1 VLDQRGLLLRAAVG
15 FATCSMPS
23 YDRALWAL
31 RTWLDSWSGI
41 GHVAVGMAQQG
52 YDLQLTR
59 YDVKGWR
66 ATFAPGEV
74 RGMASLIGGLLVLV
88 ALSACSGHMTAVG
101 VPWTRTPAVTVIGPE
116 ADPRRQIVDEAVAFW
131 NKTLEE
137 IGAGFRLGP
146 VTRVVQPVPE
156 EALYALSL
164 SGVGGW
170 PVSVP
175 QVLRDLPGDLRIL
188 LADSEIVSFAGP
200 FDADSKRVVV
210 IRGIQYPPMNLPNVA
225 RNVIAHELGHAI
237 GLGHNGDPTMLMC
250 GRPAP
255 CRPALFR
262 SDEPRLFPLTRDER
276 RQLLD
281 LYPPGWK
288 PRSP

>member
-1 VLDQRGLLLRAAVG
+1 
-15 FATCSMPS
+15 M
-23 YDRALWAL
+23 
-31 RTWLDSWSGI
+31 
-41 GHVAVGMAQQG
+41 
-52 YDLQLTR
+52 
-59 YDVKGWR
+59 K
-66 ATFAPGEV
+66 
-74 RGMASLIGGLLVLV
+74 SLIGGLVVLV
-88 ALSACSGHMTAVG
+88 ALMPALAHAQFG

-164 SGVGGW
+164 SWVGR

-200 FDADSKRVVV
+200 FDADSKRVVG
-210 IRGIQYPPMNLPNVA
+210 IRGIQCDY
-225 RNVIAHELGHAI
+225 
-237 GLGHNGDPTMLMC
+237 
-250 GRPAP
+250 
-255 CRPALFR
+255 
-262 SDEPRLFPLTRDER
+262 LTRS
-276 RQLLD
+276 
-281 LYPPGWK
+281 Y
-288 PRSP
+288 SPVPVR

>member
-1 VLDQRGLLLRAAVG
+1 
-15 FATCSMPS
+15 M
-23 YDRALWAL
+23 
-31 RTWLDSWSGI
+31 
-41 GHVAVGMAQQG
+41 
-52 YDLQLTR
+52 
-59 YDVKGWR
+59 K
-66 ATFAPGEV
+66 
-74 RGMASLIGGLLVLV
+74 SLIGGLVVLV
-88 ALSACSGHMTAVG
+88 ALSACSGILEFKYAGVG

-116 ADPRRQIVDEAVAFW
+116 ADPRRQIVDEAIAFW

-156 EALYALSL
+156 EALHALSL
-164 SGVGGW
+164 SVVGGPRR

-200 FDADSKRVVV
+200 FDAESKRVVG

-255 CRPALFR
+255 CRPNLFR
-262 SDEPRLFPLTRDER
+262 SDEARLFPLTGDER
-276 RQLLD
+276 RQLLE
-281 LYPPGWK
+281 LYPPRLETQIALDR
-288 PRSP
+288 PHQSLR